1 MESTEKEEFSMQPKQ
16 NKIRHS
22 EYNKKSSPERIAFIK
37 EKYRN
42 GVPKDE
48 VENWIN
54 GL

>member
-1 MESTEKEEFSMQPKQ
+1 MESTEKEELFMQMEQ
-16 NKIRHS
+16 NKIRHR
-22 EYNKKSSPERIAFIK
+22 EHNKKSSPERIAFIK

-42 GVPKDE
+42 GVPNDE

>member
-1 MESTEKEEFSMQPKQ
+1 MENIEKEEFQMQPKQ

-22 EYNKKSSPERIAFIK
+22 EHNKKSSQERIAFIK